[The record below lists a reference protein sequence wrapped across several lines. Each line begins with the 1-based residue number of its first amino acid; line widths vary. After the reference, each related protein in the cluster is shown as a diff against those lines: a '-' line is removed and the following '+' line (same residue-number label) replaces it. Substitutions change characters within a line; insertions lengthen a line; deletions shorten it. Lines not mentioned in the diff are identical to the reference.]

1 MHPRKGGT
9 PCSSVQ
15 AGASGNFSGDS
26 SALAGRVPGFRRIL
40 IVKLSA
46 LGDVAHAIPV
56 VDFLRKAAPG
66 ASVDW
71 AVDRR
76 FAPVLE
82 GNPGLRRVI
91 PLDLSLWKRE
101 WRGAG
106 TRRAVAAW
114 VRELRASGYDAAFD
128 IQGNVKSGVVTLLS
142 GAPVR
147 WGFGRNGVRET
158 PNLLFTNRKAHLL
171 PEDRHITEKILR
183 VASTP
188 FGGSFDLSTLKSEIV
203 TGEAEDA
210 VAEEIARER
219 IPGATTL
226 VVLHPGTT
234 WTTKRMDP
242 PFWAGVVRGV
252 MERLPA
258 SGVLLSW
265 GTDGERREA
274 EEIREG
280 AGGAVALLPR
290 LTLKELAAVY
300 RTCGYLMA
308 PDTGPLH
315 IAAAVGARTVSV
327 FRATDGNRNAPR
339 GAGHSF
345 LQAPLPCTACLRKRC
360 DRDAECRASIP
371 AGEVA
376 EAMARLVSTGA

>member
-1 MHPRKGGT
+1 VT
-9 PCSSVQ
+9 
-15 AGASGNFSGDS
+15 GNSSGDNR
-26 SALAGRVPGFRRIL
+26 ALAGRAPDFRRIL

-46 LGDVAHAIPV
+46 LGDVAHALPV
-56 VDFLRKAAPG
+56 IDFLRKAAPG
-66 ASVDW
+66 AVVDW

-76 FAPVLE
+76 FAPILE
-82 GNPGLRRVI
+82 GNPGLRRVV
-91 PLDLSLWKRE
+91 PLDLSRWKRGWWTAE
-101 WRGAG
+101 S
-106 TRRAVAAW
+106 RRAVAEA
-114 VRELRASGYDAAFD
+114 VRELRAGGYDVAFD
-128 IQGNVKSGVVTLLS
+128 LQGNLKSGVVTLLS
-142 GAPVR
+142 GASVR
-147 WGFGRNGVRET
+147 WGFGRNGVREV
-158 PNLLFTNRKAHLL
+158 PNLLFTNRKALPL

-183 VASTP
+183 VASAP
-188 FGGSFDLSTLKSEIV
+188 FGGSFDLASLVSEIV

-210 VAEEIARER
+210 VAAGIARDL
-219 IPGATTL
+219 IPGAAPL

-234 WTTKRMDP
+234 WITKGMEAS
-242 PFWAGVVRGV
+242 FWAEVARHL
-252 MERLPA
+252 RDLFPA
-258 SGVLLSW
+258 AGVLLSW

-274 EEIREG
+274 EEIRG
-280 AGGAVALLPR
+280 SVGGAVALLPR

-339 GAGHSF
+339 GPGHRF

-376 EAMARLVSTGA
+376 EAMARLVAAGA

>member
-1 MHPRKGGT
+1 VYDT
-9 PCSSVQ
+9 P
-15 AGASGNFSGDS
+15 
-26 SALAGRVPGFRRIL
+26 VPGYRRIL

-46 LGDVAHAIPV
+46 LGDVAHALPV
-56 VDFLRKAAPG
+56 IDFLRKAAPG
-66 ASVDW
+66 ADVDW

-76 FAPVLE
+76 FAPILE
-82 GNPGLRRVI
+82 GNPGLRRVV
-91 PLDLSLWKRE
+91 PLDLSRWKRDWKAAE
-101 WRGAG
+101 
-106 TRRAVAAW
+106 TRRAVAAGI
-114 VRELRASGYDAAFD
+114 RDLRAGGYDAAFD
-128 IQGNVKSGVVTLLS
+128 IQGNIKSGVVALLS

-147 WGFGRNGVRET
+147 WGFGRNGVRES
-158 PNLLFTNRKAHLL
+158 PNLLFTNRKARLR
-171 PEDRHITEKILR
+171 PEDRHIAEKILR
-183 VASTP
+183 VASAP
-188 FGGSFDLSTLKSEIV
+188 FGGSFDLSALKSDIV

-210 VAEEIARER
+210 VAAGIARDL
-219 IPGATTL
+219 IPGAKPL

-234 WTTKRMDP
+234 WITKRMDP
-242 PFWAGVVRGV
+242 SFWAGVVRGLR
-252 MERLPA
+252 ERLPA
-258 SGVLLSW
+258 AGVLLSC
-265 GTDGERREA
+265 GTEEERREA

-300 RTCGYLMA
+300 RTCGFLVA

-339 GAGHSF
+339 GPGHRY

-371 AGEVA
+371 APGVA
-376 EAMARLVSTGA
+376 EAMAQLVENRI

>member
-1 MHPRKGGT
+1 
-9 PCSSVQ
+9 
-15 AGASGNFSGDS
+15 
-26 SALAGRVPGFRRIL
+26 LAGRAPDFRRIL

-46 LGDVAHAIPV
+46 LGDVAHALPV
-56 VDFLRKAAPG
+56 IDFLRNAAPG
-66 ASVDW
+66 AVVDW

-76 FAPVLE
+76 FAPILE
-82 GNPGLRRVI
+82 GNTGLRRVV
-91 PLDLSLWKRE
+91 PLDLSRWKRE
-101 WRGAG
+101 WRAAE
-106 TRRAVAAW
+106 TRRAVSAAI
-114 VRELRASGYDAAFD
+114 RDLRAGGYDVAFD
-128 IQGNVKSGVVTLLS
+128 LQGNLKSGVVTLLS

-147 WGFGRNGVRET
+147 WGFGRSGVREA
-158 PNLLFTNRKAHLL
+158 PNLLFTNRRALPL

-183 VASTP
+183 VACAS
-188 FGGSFDLSTLKSEIV
+188 FGGSFDLFTLKSEIV
-203 TGEAEDA
+203 TGEADDA
-210 VAEEIARER
+210 VAAGIARER
-219 IPGATTL
+219 LPGATPL

-234 WTTKRMDP
+234 WITKGMETS
-242 PFWAGVVRGV
+242 FWAEVVRGLR
-252 MERLPA
+252 ERLPA
-258 SGVLLSW
+258 AGVLLSW
-265 GTDGERREA
+265 GTDGEHREA

-290 LTLKELAAVY
+290 LTLKELAAVC
-300 RTCGYLMA
+300 RTCGFLMA

-339 GAGHSF
+339 GDGHRF

-376 EAMARLVSTGA
+376 EAMARLVATVA

>member
-1 MHPRKGGT
+1 LRE
-9 PCSSVQ
+9 
-15 AGASGNFSGDS
+15 
-26 SALAGRVPGFRRIL
+26 FRRIL

-46 LGDVAHAIPV
+46 LGDVAHALPV

-66 ASVDW
+66 ADVDW

-76 FAPVLE
+76 FSPILE

-91 PLDLSLWKRE
+91 SLDLTRWKRE
-101 WRGAG
+101 WGRAE
-106 TRRAVAAW
+106 TRRAAAAW
-114 VRELRASGYDAAFD
+114 VREIRAGDYDAAID
-128 IQGNVKSGVVTLLS
+128 IQGNVKSGLVTMLS

-147 WGFGRNGVRET
+147 WGFGRNGVREA
-158 PNLLFTNRKAHLL
+158 PNLLFTNRKASLL
-171 PEDRHITEKILR
+171 PEDRHIAEKILR
-183 VASTP
+183 VASAP
-188 FGGSFDLSTLKSEIV
+188 FGGTFDLPALKPEIV
-203 TGEAEDA
+203 TGQAENA
-210 VAEEIARER
+210 LAAEIARDL
-219 IPGATTL
+219 IPGANPL

-234 WTTKRMDP
+234 WITKRMEP
-242 PFWAGVVRGV
+242 SFWAEAARRLLA
-252 MERLPA
+252 RLPA
-258 SGVLLSW
+258 AGVLLSW
-265 GTDGERREA
+265 GSEEERRAA

-339 GAGHSF
+339 GDGHRF

-376 EAMARLVSTGA
+376 EAMARLVATGD